1 MHISALWQY
10 PVKSCR
16 GLQQPMLPLVAG
28 GLFGDRRWMIVGD
41 QYQFLTQRQLPNMVK
56 IFAVLEEGE
65 LRLRFNYQKLSVPAP
80 SADKLIDVTVWEDQC
95 QAMGVEASID
105 AVLSEWLERPVH
117 LVYMPETA
125 LRQVDK
131 TYAQEGDQ
139 VSFADGFP
147 LLLISEASL
156 EDLNSKLKAPVEME
170 RFRPN
175 IVVADCEPYAEDSW
189 KTIRIGGILFDLVKP
204 CSRCVIPSVNLYSAE
219 KEQAVLEGLAKHRK
233 RDNKVFFGQNVIQR
247 NSGILCLN
255 DTVEVIA

>member
-1 MHISALWQY
+1 MHISQLWQY

-28 GLFGDRRWMIVGD
+28 GLFGDRRWMIVGN

-65 LRLRFNYQKLSVPAP
+65 LRLRFDDQKLSVPAP

-95 QAMGVEASID
+95 QAMSVEASID
-105 AVLSEWLERPVH
+105 AVLSEWLEHPVH

-156 EDLNSKLKAPVEME
+156 EDLNSKLESPVEME

-219 KEQAVLEGLAKHRK
+219 KEQKVLEGLAKHRK

-247 NSGILCLN
+247 NSGILYLN
-255 DTVEVIA
+255 DTVEVVA